1 VDKTLSE
8 ILAFSI
14 MSIAIEQFVQF
25 IVWLALLRQRRA
37 RLHALALDDERIRA
51 QPAQAEEG

>member
-14 MSIAIEQFVQF
+14 MSIAIEQFIQF

-37 RLHALALDDERIRA
+37 RLHALALDDARVRPEQTDA
-51 QPAQAEEG
+51 G